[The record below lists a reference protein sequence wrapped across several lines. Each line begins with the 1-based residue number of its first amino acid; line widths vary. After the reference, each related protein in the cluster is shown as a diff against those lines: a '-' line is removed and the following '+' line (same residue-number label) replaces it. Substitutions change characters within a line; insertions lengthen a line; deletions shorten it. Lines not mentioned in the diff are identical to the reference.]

1 MKRAARV
8 QPQSRVLK
16 TSLRNKI
23 VLMALGIAMLASVT
37 MGVATYRR
45 SASLAEDLGTAKLA
59 GETKL
64 VAEKLSE
71 SLRNIQSDTS
81 ILSLTPPIEGIIRAG
96 RSGGTD
102 PLDGSSLATWKSRL
116 ATIFSSMLRVR
127 PAYSQ
132 IRFIGTADGGREIV
146 RVNRRPDGFEV
157 VEESKLQ
164 TKGHR
169 PFVKLGLTLSPGEW
183 SFSDVSI
190 RWDFGREEE
199 DGRPN
204 IRGLYPIFD
213 AQGKR
218 FGVIVINAD
227 YEILMQEAIAAAQ
240 PTSYTIVANSAGD
253 YIVYDPVRGPS
264 NLRFHF
270 DENYMAPAPLSSGA
284 SADDRGLI
292 RDGNHVFYES
302 QTVIDLARKNL
313 VLDVFTRISKAALLA
328 PADEANLDSLLL
340 GIVLLVITCTV
351 AFWLARLLTRPLQ
364 DMTKEVE
371 RFGQGNT
378 QLHLPV
384 GQPDE
389 IGALA
394 RAFQDVTGD
403 LLESEAK
410 IRAIIDNVAD
420 GLIVTDSAGKIEM
433 SNPAFRALFGY
444 SGRRMTG
451 RDVAD
456 LLPGGLQTRHGR
468 MAVEI
473 EARRADGTTFEAEL
487 SVSKLRVNGREL
499 YCGIVR
505 DVSERKKV
513 ERMKNEFVSTVNHEL
528 RTPLTSIAGSLSLL
542 QAKAAG
548 KLDAKSAR
556 LIELAQTGAERLSR
570 LVNDILDVEKIQ
582 AGKID
587 YRVEEID
594 LVTLVPEVI
603 ARAEPLADRYAIDFT
618 FDSSLASAT
627 VEVDPDRFEQAL
639 VNLLSNGAKYTPAG
653 DVVDVRISSCGR
665 DEQVCVSVTDHGPG
679 IPKEFEKDVFERFT
693 QADASGAQNK
703 GSSGL
708 GLYITKTLVDA
719 FGGTIRFTTEEGK
732 GTTFYVH
739 LPLIEPL
746 ALEERKIA

>member
-1 MKRAARV
+1 MRKTARV
-8 QPQSRVLK
+8 QPKPGMLR

-23 VLMALGIAMLASVT
+23 VLMALGIAMLASVA

-45 SASLAEDLGTAKLA
+45 SANLAEDLGAAKLA

-71 SLRNIQSDTS
+71 SLRNMQADTS

-96 RSGGTD
+96 RSGGVD
-102 PLDGSSLATWKSRL
+102 PLDGSKLETWKARL
-116 ATIFSSMLRVR
+116 ATIFSSMLQVR

-132 IRFIGTADGGREIV
+132 IRFIGMANGAREIV
-146 RVNRRPDGFEV
+146 RVNRRPDEFEV
-157 VEESKLQ
+157 VEEDKLQ

-183 SFSDVSI
+183 SFSDVTI

-213 AQGKR
+213 KDGER

-227 YEILMQEAIAAAQ
+227 YEILMREALKAAQ
-240 PTSYTIVANSAGD
+240 PTSYTIVANSVGD
-253 YIVYDPVRGPS
+253 YIVYDPERGPS
-264 NLRFHF
+264 DLYFHF
-270 DENYMAPAPLSSGA
+270 DPGYAKPVALA
-284 SADDRGLI
+284 ADAVADERGLI
-292 RDGNHVFYES
+292 RDGNYAFFGA

-313 VLDVFTRISKAALLA
+313 VLDVLTRVSKTELLA
-328 PADEANLDSLLL
+328 PAYAANRDSILLGLALLL
-340 GIVLLVITCTV
+340 ITCTA
-351 AFWLARLLTRPLQ
+351 AFWLARRLTQPLEE
-364 DMTKEVE
+364 MTEEVE
-371 RFGQGNT
+371 RFGEGRT
-378 QLHLPV
+378 DLRLPV
-384 GQPDE
+384 RQPDE

-394 RAFQDVTGD
+394 RAFQDMTGE
-403 LLESEAK
+403 LVESEAK

-420 GLIVTDSAGKIEM
+420 GLVVTDENGKIEM
-433 SNPAFRALFGY
+433 SNPACKALFGY
-444 SGRRMTG
+444 SGQRITG
-451 RDVAD
+451 RDVAE
-456 LLPGGLQTRHGR
+456 LLPGGLQRRAGR
-468 MAVEI
+468 MAVEVP
-473 EARRADGTTFEAEL
+473 ARRDDGSTFEAEL
-487 SVSKLRVNGREL
+487 SVSKLRVKDREL

-542 QAKAAG
+542 QVKAAG
-548 KLDAKSAR
+548 KLDEKSAR

-582 AGKID
+582 AGKLD
-587 YRVEEID
+587 YRMEEID
-594 LVTLVPEVI
+594 LVTLVPEVV
-603 ARAEPLADRYAIDFT
+603 ARAEPLADRHSVHFT
-618 FDSSLASAT
+618 FESTLESAI
-627 VEVDPDRFEQAL
+627 VEADADRFEQAM
-639 VNLLSNGAKYTPAG
+639 VNLLSNAAKYTNPG
-653 DVVDVRISSCGR
+653 DAVDVRIHQCAPGR
-665 DEQVCVSVTDHGPG
+665 VSVSVTDHGPG

-693 QADASGAQNK
+693 RADTSGAQKK

-719 FGGTIRFTTEEGK
+719 FGGRISFTTEEGK
-732 GTTFYVH
+732 GTTFDVR
-739 LPLIEPL
+739 LPLIE
-746 ALEERKIA
+746 ASAMEERRSA